1 MFKKKNK
8 QRRST
13 KNSVS
18 LTLSG
23 YNFERWLNVLASKG
37 IEIFSA
43 EKIDVKNSKLEVG
56 MAYEFQVEKF
66 LKSKNFK
73 IIKKEYNGFARI
85 LNYFKVHFGI
95 LIGVFVCFC
104 FYAVFSGFVWR
115 IEVMGNERV
124 NSSQIINVLE
134 ENDVSILS
142 PLNGKS
148 NEEIENIILNNF
160 SDVSMVSVVK
170 KGTSI
175 IINIKEKLIA
185 SEGQTFGALLA
196 TEDGTIKNLKL
207 IQGTPLVKAGDVVR
221 AGDEL
226 VAPYVIDSQGSVIP
240 IEPKAEITFELLL
253 SGQSVHKSK
262 VEKQVRTG
270 KSVSERK
277 MSFLDKEIVTT
288 KADVQFEK
296 YEVEQV
302 ETYLSTSILPL
313 KYVTSTYYELQ
324 DVVVEQEFDEVRDQK
339 IQEAKTLAMAR
350 INENDEIVYENFVIS
365 ERDGRTIV
373 DYVVCVERIVLC

>member
-1 MFKKKNK
+1 M
-8 QRRST
+8 

-18 LTLSG
+18 LSLSG

-56 MAYEFQVEKF
+56 ITDEIQVEKF
-66 LKSKNFK
+66 LKSKNFT
-73 IIKKEYNGFARI
+73 IVKKEYNGFARI
-85 LNYFKVHFGI
+85 LNFFKLHFGI

-104 FYAVFSGFVWR
+104 FYAVCSGLVWR
-115 IEVMGNERV
+115 IEVMGNESV
-124 NSSQIINVLE
+124 DSNQIVSVLE
-134 ENDVSILS
+134 ENNVSILS

-160 SDVSMVSVVK
+160 SNVSMVSVVK

-175 IINIKEKLIA
+175 IINIKEKLITNE
-185 SEGQTFGALLA
+185 SQTFGALLA
-196 TEDGTIKNLKL
+196 TEDGTVKNLKL

-226 VAPYVIDSQGSVIP
+226 VAPYVIDSQGNVIP

-253 SGQSVHKSK
+253 SGQSVHRSRF
-262 VEKQVRTG
+262 EKQVRTG
-270 KSVSERK
+270 NSVSERK
-277 MSFLDKEIVTT
+277 MSFLEKEIVTT
-288 KADVQFEK
+288 KVEIPFEK
-296 YEVEQV
+296 YEFEQS

-313 KYVTSTYYELQ
+313 KYVTSTYYELK
-324 DVVVEQEFDEVRDQK
+324 DVVIEQEFDEVREQK

-365 ERDGRTIV
+365 EKDGRTIV
-373 DYVVCVERIVLC
+373 DYVVCVERIVLS